1 MSNNV
6 NAAAASNTQ
15 EPTANGNANKAAN
28 NANKGTNALNTNAA
42 NKAAKN
48 AANKAAANAALAA
61 AAMPVEAEV
70 KENDANAKLVNA
82 SANAQGGRRRT
93 KKAKKSQKGG
103 KISKGASKWNQF
115 VMRTFKE
122 MRKKNKTVKLMDAM
136 KECSKQKKKG
146 IKY

>member
-1 MSNNV
+1 MSNNGSNAALNAAPL
-6 NAAAASNTQ
+6 NAAA
-15 EPTANGNANKAAN
+15 NGAKNNGAKNNGAKNN
-28 NANKGTNALNTNAA
+28 NA
-42 NKAAKN
+42 
-48 AANKAAANAALAA
+48 KAAAAAAALAA
-61 AAMPVEAEV
+61 ANGSDETASQTSTAAV
-70 KENDANAKLVNA
+70 NGSQNANAV
-82 SANAQGGRRRT
+82 GGRRRT
-93 KKAKKSQKGG
+93 KKAKKVQKGG

>member
-6 NAAAASNTQ
+6 NAAALNTQ
-15 EPTANGNANKAAN
+15 EPVAPAANGNAKKNNAAPAANGANKPAN
-28 NANKGTNALNTNAA
+28 NANN
-42 NKAAKN
+42 
-48 AANKAAANAALAA
+48 ANA
-61 AAMPVEAEV
+61 V
-70 KENDANAKLVNA
+70 
-82 SANAQGGRRRT
+82 GGRRRT

-146 IKY
+146 MKY